1 MKRVII
7 GFILGAT
14 VAGGV
19 AQATQIGHAR
29 TGQRFRIEV
38 INPQRCQ
45 EDSATLQGRG
55 NYVGPLWSR
64 YVCIHDNRV
73 RR

>member
-1 MKRVII
+1 MKRVIV

-14 VAGGV
+14 LAGGV

-38 INPQRCQ
+38 INPQRCRQ
-45 EDSATLQGRG
+45 DSVLEGRG
-55 NYVGPLWSR
+55 HYAGPLWSR
-64 YVCIHDNRV
+64 YVCV
-73 RR
+73 RRFGL